1 MPPAFRFSQFDVTW
15 PLGPPDGRYLV
26 RGAPT
31 GAGAEALPGAAT
43 HVIVLATLEAPE
55 LPSRLRARLRRGAPD
70 GDSVTWLTR
79 ATVIDVAG
87 PLEEAQA
94 AAWLREADESAL
106 ADGLAVL
113 NRALYAYRLAAA
125 DPLLS
130 PLERRQALRARL
142 GYGAGEQVAEGE
154 HSEVRELALAPT
166 ERSRRRMLAPDA
178 RVAALLTGREQPLV
192 CEELALRARADL
204 SARQPRH
211 AALQL
216 LIALDTAIAELAG
229 DPALA
234 ERVAELRGHREPV
247 AAAAQTALSAELGAD
262 GLSAVFGALERVEAA
277 LRARA
282 AARR

>member
-1 MPPAFRFSQFDVTW
+1 VPPAFRFCQFDVTW

-26 RGAPT
+26 RAAPDGAQAP
-31 GAGAEALPGAAT
+31 AGAAT

-55 LPSRLRARLRRGAPD
+55 LPSRLRARLRRPAPPEEA
-70 GDSVTWLTR
+70 GPWLTR
-79 ATVIDVAG
+79 ATIVDVAG

-94 AAWLREADESAL
+94 AAWLRDADEGAL
-106 ADGLAVL
+106 GEGLAVL

-125 DPLLS
+125 DPHLP
-130 PLERRQALRARL
+130 PLERRQALIARL
-142 GYGAGEQVAEGE
+142 GYGAGEQVAEGQ
-154 HSEVRELALAPT
+154 HSEVRELAFAPA

-178 RVAALLTGREQPLV
+178 RVAALLTGRDHALV

-204 SARQPRH
+204 TAHRPRH
-211 AALQL
+211 AALQVL
-216 LIALDTAIAELAG
+216 VALDTAIAELAG
-229 DPALA
+229 DPVLA

-247 AAAAQTALSAELGAD
+247 AAAAQTALGSELTAEAMSALFE
-262 GLSAVFGALERVEAA
+262 ALERVEAA